1 MTVRIQKPAFNIRE
15 KLSELERPIGLKGF
29 ELMRA
34 ETAQEARD
42 FVSAGRKN
50 LIINGDMRIAQRGT
64 SSTID
69 NNYGTVDR
77 WFKYAS
83 GDTNT
88 WGQAVDPVHG
98 YYAYWKANSSGY
110 GNLRQRIEGF
120 HIPTQGITVTLSFWM
135 KIDSGEAPLRIE
147 VWNLTDSNNILSDL
161 NIDTLTSSWKYYTI
175 TFNILSNVSLDT
187 FHIMIGSNSAPAGTT
202 FYLTKV
208 QLEVGKNA
216 TEFEHRSYG
225 EELALCQ
232 RYYER
237 WTGVGSSVWYTGH
250 GYGPQIYVVL
260 PYKVTKRTSPN
271 EVGASVEYS
280 TTDANALFSAYGNTS
295 FSADIG
301 ALMTSTPIVTS
312 STNTDL
318 SFYIQLSASTYT
330 PYGTAVLWAVKNGE
344 WIAINSEL

>member
-15 KLSELERPIGLKGF
+15 KLSELERPIGLKGS

-232 RYYER
+232 RYYQVIQSGWWATR
-237 WTGVGSSVWYTGH
+237 SATGTVYSNALLDGSTITLPVAMRAIPTARGYGTSNGTITSSGYNSVFTTISSNYELYVQRQYSSVSGIVICNL
-250 GYGPQIYVVL
+250 GYASSNNANVSL
-260 PYKVTKRTSPN
+260 DTSIVMLN
-271 EVGASVEYS
+271 TAEE
-280 TTDANALFSAYGNTS
+280 TEFDA
-295 FSADIG
+295 
-301 ALMTSTPIVTS
+301 
-312 STNTDL
+312 
-318 SFYIQLSASTYT
+318 
-330 PYGTAVLWAVKNGE
+330 
-344 WIAINSEL
+344 EL

>member
-1 MTVRIQKPAFNIRE
+1 
-15 KLSELERPIGLKGF
+15 
-29 ELMRA
+29 MRA

-69 NNYGTVDR
+69 NNYSTVDR
-77 WFKYAS
+77 WFKYSS

-135 KIDSGEAPLRIE
+135 KIDSGQAPLRIE
-147 VWNLTDSNNILSDL
+147 VWNLTDNNNILSDT

-232 RYYER
+232 RYFESIGGDSIYER
-237 WTGVGSSVWYTGH
+237 ICVGMIQSTGTNTRTPIFFKVKKRANPTVSISSPSHLLIQDGQGTVVPSSVSFGD
-250 GYGPQIYVVL
+250 
-260 PYKVTKRTSPN
+260 
-271 EVGASVEYS
+271 YS
-280 TTDANALFSAYGNTS
+280 TYSSAMNLN
-295 FSADIG
+295 I
-301 ALMTSTPIVTS
+301 TS
-312 STNTDL
+312 SRTAGQGVMVSANNTTSL
-318 SFYIQLSASTYT
+318 
-330 PYGTAVLWAVKNGE
+330 K
-344 WIAINSEL
+344 INVDSEL